1 MSAFCY
7 SFFFSFFFY
16 HSTLIS
22 RFHLPLTLAECQL
35 AIHGKPWR
43 DAKNHVLWRWL
54 RKRRACA
61 WLGLRIMGAQSSQ
74 YTLCLHPVW
83 PLRPPG
89 QPYTNTHADARKQ
102 LNSMEIVCA
111 GSSLRGWNHC
121 HEKVF
126 TVGGCT
132 SLSHTECTH
141 TITEACRGGQ
151 LPNHSLNNLQ
161 LSTQTKKNLNAQG
174 FFFVKFVS
182 PQLACRPFHT
192 ILYITHKLMLTLL
205 LWVYKSRREQKVS
218 NFGSYFP
225 HFTPNKV
232 LINDND

>member
-1 MSAFCY
+1 MPISNSWKTLTWCQE
-7 SFFFSFFFY
+7 SRIVT
-16 HSTLIS
+16 STLVTKEACVCMVGFADNGRPEFPVHAVS
-22 RFHLPLTLAECQL
+22 APRLTSEAPGAAVHKHTRRRTQTVELHGDCLCRVEPPRVEPLSWK
-35 AIHGKPWR
+35 GVYSGR
-43 DAKNHVLWRWL
+43 
-54 RKRRACA
+54 
-61 WLGLRIMGAQSSQ
+61 
-74 YTLCLHPVW
+74 LH
-83 PLRPPG
+83 
-89 QPYTNTHADARKQ
+89 
-102 LNSMEIVCA
+102 
-111 GSSLRGWNHC
+111 
-121 HEKVF
+121 F
-126 TVGGCT
+126 TVTHWVHTHNHGGMQ
-132 SLSHTECTH
+132 
-141 TITEACRGGQ
+141 GGQ